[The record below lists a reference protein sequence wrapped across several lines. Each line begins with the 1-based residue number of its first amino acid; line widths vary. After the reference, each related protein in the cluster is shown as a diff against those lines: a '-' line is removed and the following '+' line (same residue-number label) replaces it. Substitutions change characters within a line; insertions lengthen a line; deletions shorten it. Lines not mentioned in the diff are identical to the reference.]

1 MERASVRIL
10 LVDDDLV
17 DRLAC
22 RRALGSHPDY
32 DFELLEAATG
42 REGIELARSSHPGL
56 ILLDY
61 HLPDLDGIGFLAEM
75 RALDA
80 GSDIPVLMLTGADNV
95 GMAVQAMRHGARD
108 YLVKDGERTHLQLL
122 PAVIERVLREQR
134 LDSEKR
140 AAEARFRT
148 LVEQIPA
155 ITYMAASDGSARLFY
170 ISPQAGALGLDPQRL
185 LEDPEGVLAQVHPQ
199 DREELR
205 AVYERC
211 CHGGGALHHEYR
223 VLDGE
228 GTIHWL
234 LDEARLVPAVDGT
247 PPFLQGVR
255 IDITEDRRTED
266 ELRQR
271 LEHMVDERTA
281 RIAEQTR
288 LLATAN
294 TRLLAEIEE
303 RRQVEA
309 ALRTS
314 EERFR
319 LLLESAGEGIY
330 GLDTQGRCTFVND
343 AALEMLGYQREE
355 MLGLNTH
362 ELIHH
367 SHGDGTPYPVGQ
379 CRIYDAFRT
388 GVASRTQV
396 ESLWRADGTTLSVE
410 YSSHPLRVGD
420 KILGAVLVFRDV
432 TEAQARATRLA
443 WQASHDALTGLVNR
457 REFEIRLANAIDS
470 ARSKGDA
477 HALCYL
483 DLDHF
488 KAVNDNCGHAA
499 GDELLRHVSQLLHQR
514 LRQRDTLARLGG
526 DEFGVLLE
534 HCPVGKAV
542 EIARELCAVV
552 RELRFTWEGHEFRIG
567 ASIGV
572 APIDSSVRDV
582 ATLMSAADAA
592 CYAAKAAG
600 RGRVHLVDETAAQA
614 PHVRP

>member
-1 MERASVRIL
+1 
-10 LVDDDLV
+10 
-17 DRLAC
+17 
-22 RRALGSHPDY
+22 
-32 DFELLEAATG
+32 
-42 REGIELARSSHPGL
+42 
-56 ILLDY
+56 
-61 HLPDLDGIGFLAEM
+61 
-75 RALDA
+75 
-80 GSDIPVLMLTGADNV
+80 
-95 GMAVQAMRHGARD
+95 
-108 YLVKDGERTHLQLL
+108 
-122 PAVIERVLREQR
+122 
-134 LDSEKR
+134 
-140 AAEARFRT
+140 
-148 LVEQIPA
+148 
-155 ITYMAASDGSARLFY
+155 
-170 ISPQAGALGLDPQRL
+170 
-185 LEDPEGVLAQVHPQ
+185 
-199 DREELR
+199 
-205 AVYERC
+205 
-211 CHGGGALHHEYR
+211 
-223 VLDGE
+223 
-228 GTIHWL
+228 
-234 LDEARLVPAVDGT
+234 
-247 PPFLQGVR
+247 
-255 IDITEDRRTED
+255 
-266 ELRQR
+266 
-271 LEHMVDERTA
+271 
-281 RIAEQTR
+281 
-288 LLATAN
+288 
-294 TRLLAEIEE
+294 
-303 RRQVEA
+303 
-309 ALRTS
+309 
-314 EERFR
+314 
-319 LLLESAGEGIY
+319 
-330 GLDTQGRCTFVND
+330 
-343 AALEMLGYQREE
+343 
-355 MLGLNTH
+355 
-362 ELIHH
+362 
-367 SHGDGTPYPVGQ
+367 GDGTPYPVGQ

-600 RGRVHLVDETAAQA
+600 RGRVHLVDETVAQA